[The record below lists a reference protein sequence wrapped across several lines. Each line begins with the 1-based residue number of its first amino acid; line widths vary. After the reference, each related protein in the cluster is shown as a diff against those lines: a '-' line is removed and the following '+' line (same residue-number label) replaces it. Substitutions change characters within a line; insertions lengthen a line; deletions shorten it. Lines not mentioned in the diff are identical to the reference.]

1 MKAHNF
7 HLRSRGTL
15 QLILSF
21 TKATFPLYLIHSEE
35 DFHGALSVHS
45 GAILFR
51 ILPHPWNATPLG
63 AMFLF
68 SGATFRS
75 KRNSLLVPL
84 AALLLS
90 DYAVDQ
96 LIYHGA
102 YHWFS
107 PFTWAAFLLIG
118 ILGWTLRGKFN
129 WLGIAGMSVAGSS
142 LFFLITNFGV
152 WVGWSM
158 YPRSAAGL
166 AECYLAGLPF
176 YRNALLGDLIWSA
189 IMFGSYYWLTQR
201 KPVAA
206 DTH

>member
-1 MKAHNF
+1 
-7 HLRSRGTL
+7 LV
-15 QLILSF
+15 
-21 TKATFPLYLIHSEE
+21 LYLYI
-35 DFHGALSVHS
+35 L

-90 DYAVDQ
+90 DYAVEQ
-96 LIYHGA
+96 LIYHGG

-107 PFTWAAFLLIG
+107 PLTWAAFLLIG

-158 YPRSAAGL
+158 YPRTTAGL

-189 IMFGSYYWLTQR
+189 IMFGSYYWITQR